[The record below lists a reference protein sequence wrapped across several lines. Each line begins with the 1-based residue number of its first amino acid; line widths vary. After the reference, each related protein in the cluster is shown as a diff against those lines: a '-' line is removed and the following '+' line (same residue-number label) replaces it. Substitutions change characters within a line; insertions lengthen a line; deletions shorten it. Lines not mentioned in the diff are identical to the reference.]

1 MTETYET
8 TINGEVWTARVDGIN
23 DLPVKAAR
31 AVAYMESAGEAGFA
45 ALDKVAWIDAMLDVF
60 VYAVPDFPAP
70 WDAMTLNRLTDFFV
84 EWGPRCRALGDAE
97 SEPDN
102 LHAPLDAVEV
112 RSVADVQGSHP

>member
-8 TINGEVWTARVDGIN
+8 TINGEVWQAKVDGIN

-31 AVAYMESAGEAGFA
+31 AVAYMESAKVEGFA

-60 VYAVPDFPAP
+60 IYAVSDYPAP
-70 WDAMTLNRLTDFFV
+70 WDTITLNRLTDFFV
-84 EWGPRCRALGDAE
+84 EWGPRCRALGDKE

-102 LHAPLDAVEV
+102 LHAPLDSIEV
-112 RSVADVQGSHP
+112 RSLDDIQGSHP

>member
-8 TINGEVWTARVDGIN
+8 TINGEVWQARVDGIN

-31 AVAYMESAGEAGFA
+31 AVAYMESAKVEGFA

-60 VYAVPDFPAP
+60 IYAVPDYPAP
-70 WDAMTLNRLTDFFV
+70 WDTITLNRLTDFFV
-84 EWGPRCRALGDAE
+84 EWGPRCRALGDKE

-102 LHAPLDAVEV
+102 LHASLDSIEV
-112 RSVADVQGSHP
+112 RSLDDIQGSHP